1 MNYSEENS
9 PPHNAFN
16 GFPLCSGFYSYF
28 PAPASRLHDSTK
40 DEDLRKFLKF
50 LTHSLFTSSI
60 RIIKIALKGII
71 IH

>member
-1 MNYSEENS
+1 MLLTDS
-9 PPHNAFN
+9 HCVLA
-16 GFPLCSGFYSYF
+16 GFYSYF
-28 PAPASRLHDSTK
+28 PYPLLLSVSRLPESRY
-40 DEDLRKFLKF
+40 EDQEREKFLKF